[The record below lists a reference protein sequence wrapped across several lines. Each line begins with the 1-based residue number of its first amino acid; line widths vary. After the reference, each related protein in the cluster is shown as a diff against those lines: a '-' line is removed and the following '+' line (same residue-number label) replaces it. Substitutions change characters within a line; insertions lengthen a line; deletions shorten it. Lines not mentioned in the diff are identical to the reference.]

1 MLTWQGVPYYI
12 DAATKWLDGKTYFF
26 KDKVFYEFDDLRF
39 RVKSPGVP
47 NLSAPMWMGC
57 PTKNSNTRL
66 KADPHMVGSDQDNN
80 WDTDS
85 KYRHQYSIPNESRT
99 LVNSNLIL
107 VISLLIG
114 CSLYQDSIFSS
125 ETLSSSCDN

>member
-1 MLTWQGVPYYI
+1 MSTWQGVPYYI

-39 RVKSPGVP
+39 QVKSPGVP

-57 PTKNSNTRL
+57 PTRNSNPRL
-66 KADPHMVGSDQDNN
+66 KADPHMVGSDEDN
-80 WDTDS
+80 WDTNTI
-85 KYRHQYSIPNESRT
+85 QYSIPNESRI

-107 VISLLIG
+107 LISLFIG
-114 CSLYQDSIFSS
+114 CSLSR
-125 ETLSSSCDN
+125 N